1 MKQTTNYLLL
11 IAVISS
17 NLLATDCCRTEC
29 APDNSCDCEITS
41 RSYLA
46 VRPHFQSASPELISG
61 FRSDRLHAKE
71 DGWHGAAQ
79 LAIYGSK
86 STNDRD
92 LARYFFPFCK
102 TSLIVEEFDNEANG
116 GTNAPAL
123 PTSSRPIEIEANHF
137 NIITLNRATLN
148 ESFKSEISI
157 RPQQSVVGA
166 GFQLRKAFCMN
177 EEKGR
182 GFYTSISF
190 PIERVKN
197 NLNFDEVII
206 RDGGGV
212 NTTRDN
218 GTAVANMR
226 EAFQQEQW
234 AFGKIKMDGLS
245 KTGVADVEFKVGYEW
260 IQEEPFHLESYLGI
274 LIPTGNKPNAQFL
287 FEPIVGHGRHWGIM
301 LGNSLGIQI
310 WSNETTDRSLR
321 MEYASHTQYLFRN
334 TQCRSIDL
342 VCKPWSRYIEL
353 YRNEEEAITASLLP
367 GLLSSDFA
375 TPGINVLTIPLK
387 VRPGFSHNMT
397 TAAVF
402 NSGGWQLEGGYN
414 LYCRQSECIK
424 LACPWQEEPAI
435 KYMTGRGRTNP
446 VRDITGNARLENI
459 SLNNTPGTGNR
470 LLLGDYNY
478 NLIKAKDLDLVSASS
493 PTVITHTIYVAGAY
507 RFDDYDYPM
516 FLNAGG
522 SYEFN
527 KSNNA
532 GIERWTIWGKVGFS
546 F

>member
-1 MKQTTNYLLL
+1 MKRLNKSILLL
-11 IAVISS
+11 LFAVVSGS
-17 NLLATDCCRTEC
+17 LLATDCCRTEC
-29 APDNSCDCEITS
+29 SPDSSCDCEITS

-71 DGWHGAAQ
+71 DGWHGATQ
-79 LAIYGSK
+79 LAVYGSK
-86 STNDRD
+86 STNELD

-102 TSLIVEEFDNEANG
+102 TSLIVEEAVFAGNI
-116 GTNAPAL
+116 PL
-123 PTSSRPIEIEANHF
+123 PTSSRPMDILANNF
-137 NIITLNRATLN
+137 NIFTNDVN
-148 ESFKSEISI
+148 FKSEISI

-166 GFQLRKAFCMN
+166 GFQLRKAFAMN

-197 NLNFDEVII
+197 DLKFDEVII
-206 RDGGGV
+206 RDGGGAS
-212 NTTRDN
+212 TTLDS
-218 GTAVANMR
+218 GTAIANMT
-226 EAFQQEQW
+226 EAFQQDEW
-234 AFGKIKMDGLS
+234 AFGKIKMNGMS

-274 LIPTGNKPNAQFL
+274 LLPTGNKPNAQFL
-287 FEPIVGHGRHWGIM
+287 FEPILGHGRHWGIM
-301 LGNSLGIQI
+301 LGNSLGIEI
-310 WSNETTDRSLR
+310 WNNEAKERSLR

-334 TQCRSIDL
+334 TQCRSVDL
-342 VCKPWSRYIEL
+342 VCKPWSRYIDM
-353 YRNEEEAITASLLP
+353 YRSEEEATTASLLP
-367 GLLSSDFA
+367 TSNFLDHIFA
-375 TPGINVLTIPLK
+375 TPGINVLTMPLK

-397 TAAVF
+397 TAALF

-424 LACPWQEEPAI
+424 LACPWQEGPAI
-435 KYMTGRGRTNP
+435 KHHLGIGATNP
-446 VRDITGNARLENI
+446 IRDITGNGRLENI
-459 SLNNTPGTGNR
+459 TINSTPATGNR
-470 LLLGDYNY
+470 IALGDYKY
-478 NLIKAKDLDLVSASS
+478 NFIKEKDLDLVSASS

-532 GIERWTIWGKVGFS
+532 GIERWTIWGKIGFS

>member
-1 MKQTTNYLLL
+1 MKRLSKSILLL
-11 IAVISS
+11 LFAVVSGS
-17 NLLATDCCRTEC
+17 LLATDCCRTEC
-29 APDNSCDCEITS
+29 SPDSSCDCEITS

-46 VRPHFQSASPELISG
+46 IRPHFQSASPELISG

-71 DGWHGAAQ
+71 DGSHGAAQ
-79 LAIYGSK
+79 VAIYGSK
-86 STNDRD
+86 STNDLD

-102 TSLIVEEFDNEANG
+102 TSLIVEEFNNTGDGSN
-116 GTNAPAL
+116 TPTL
-123 PTSSRPIEIEANHF
+123 PTSSQPIEILANHF
-137 NIITLNRATLN
+137 NIFTVNN
-148 ESFKSEISI
+148 NFKSEISI

-166 GFQLRKAFCMN
+166 GFQVRKAFAMS

-182 GFYTSISF
+182 GFYTSLSF
-190 PIERVKN
+190 PVERVKN
-197 NLNFDEVII
+197 DLNFDEDPI

-212 NTTRDN
+212 SALRDSE
-218 GTAVANMR
+218 TAVGSMT
-226 EAFQQEQW
+226 EAFQQDDW
-234 AFGKIKMDGLS
+234 AFGKIKMNGMS

-287 FEPIVGHGRHWGIM
+287 FEPVVGHGHHWGIM
-301 LGNSLGIQI
+301 LGNNLGIEI
-310 WSNETTDRSLR
+310 WSNEAKNRSLR
-321 MEYASHTQYLFRN
+321 MEYANHTQYLFKN

-342 VCKPWSRYIEL
+342 VCRPWSRYIEV
-353 YRNEEEAITASLLP
+353 YRSEEEATTASLLP
-367 GLLSSDFA
+367 TAAGLDHDFA

-397 TAAVF
+397 SAAVF

-414 LYCRQSECIK
+414 LFCRQSECIK
-424 LACPWQEEPAI
+424 LACPWQEGPAI
-435 KYMTGRGRTNP
+435 KYMTGRGNTNP

-459 SLNNTPGTGNR
+459 SLNSVAGTGNR
-470 LLLGDYNY
+470 LLLGDYKY
-478 NLIKAKDLDLVSASS
+478 NFIKEKDLDLVSASS
-493 PTVITHTIYVAGAY
+493 PTVITHTIYAAGAY

-516 FLNAGG
+516 FLSAGG

-532 GIERWTIWGKVGFS
+532 GIERWTVWGKLGLS

>member
-1 MKQTTNYLLL
+1 MKRLNKSILLL
-11 IAVISS
+11 LFAVVSGS
-17 NLLATDCCRTEC
+17 LLATDCCRTEC
-29 APDNSCDCEITS
+29 TPDSSCDCEITS

-79 LAIYGSK
+79 LVIYGSK
-86 STNDRD
+86 TTNDLD

-102 TSLIVEEFDNEANG
+102 TSLIVEIADPDNSLQ
-116 GTNAPAL
+116 L
-123 PTSSRPIEIEANHF
+123 PTSSQPRDILGNNF
-137 NIITLNRATLN
+137 NIVTEN
-148 ESFKSEISI
+148 ESDGTNSFKSEISI
-157 RPQQSVVGA
+157 RPQQTVVGA
-166 GFQLRKAFCMN
+166 GFQVRKAFAMN

-197 NLNFDEVII
+197 DLNFDEFII

-212 NTTRDN
+212 DANRN
-218 GTAVANMR
+218 FGTAVANMT
-226 EAFQQEQW
+226 EAFQQDAW
-234 AFGKIKMDGLS
+234 AFGKIKMNGMS

-287 FEPIVGHGRHWGIM
+287 FEPIIGHGHHWGIM
-301 LGNSLGIQI
+301 LGNSLGIEI
-310 WSNETTDRSLR
+310 WSNEAKERSLR

-334 TQCRSIDL
+334 TQCRSVDL
-342 VCKPWSRYIEL
+342 VCKPWSRYLSL
-353 YRNEEEAITASLLP
+353 YINEEQATTARTYEGSVGNLENAVQ
-367 GLLSSDFA
+367 SQ
-375 TPGINVLTIPLK
+375 GINILTIPLK

-424 LACPWQEEPAI
+424 LACPWQEGPAI
-435 KYMTGRGRTNP
+435 KHLEGGGRTNP

-459 SLNNTPGTGNR
+459 SFNSTPGTGNR
-470 LLLGDYNY
+470 INLGDYKY
-478 NLIKAKDLDLVSASS
+478 NLIKEKDLDLVSASS

-532 GIERWTIWGKVGFS
+532 GVERWTIWGKIGFS

>member
-1 MKQTTNYLLL
+1 MKKFVYSLLL
-11 IAVISS
+11 LLFGSS
-17 NLLATDCCRTEC
+17 LLATDCCRTEC
-29 APDNSCDCEITS
+29 SPDSSCDCEITS

-79 LAIYGSK
+79 MVIYGSK
-86 STNDRD
+86 SGNDLD

-102 TSLIVEEFDNEANG
+102 TSLIVEEFNSE
-116 GTNAPAL
+116 PAGSGRPVL
-123 PTSSRPIEIEANHF
+123 PTSSRPIDILAQHF
-137 NIITLNRATLN
+137 NIFTVNHD
-148 ESFKSEISI
+148 FKSEISI
-157 RPQQSVVGA
+157 RPQQNVVGV
-166 GFQLRKAFCMN
+166 GFQIRKAFCMN

-182 GFYTSISF
+182 GFYTSLSF
-190 PIERVKN
+190 PLERVKN
-197 NLNFDEVII
+197 DLNFDEVII
-206 RDGGGV
+206 RDGGGA
-212 NTTRDN
+212 NTNPARSDD
-218 GTAVANMR
+218 GTALGSMT
-226 EAFQQEQW
+226 EAFQQDEW
-234 AFGKIKMDGLS
+234 AFGKIKMNGMS
-245 KTGVADVEFKVGYEW
+245 KTGVADIEWKFGYEW

-274 LIPTGNKPNAQFL
+274 LIPTGNKPNGQFL
-287 FEPIVGHGRHWGIM
+287 FEPIVGHGHHWGIM
-301 LGNSLGIQI
+301 LGNTLGIEI
-310 WSNETTDRSLR
+310 WSNEAKQRSLR
-321 MEYASHTQYLFRN
+321 MEYANHTQYLFRN
-334 TQCRSIDL
+334 TQCRSVDL
-342 VCKPWSRYIEL
+342 FCKPWSRYIEL
-353 YRNEEEAITASLLP
+353 YRNQEEATTASLLP

-375 TPGINVLTIPLK
+375 TPGINVLTMPLK

-414 LYCRQSECIK
+414 LYCRQSECLK
-424 LACPWQEEPAI
+424 LDCPWQEGPAI
-435 KYMTGRGRTNP
+435 KYITGRGRTNP

-470 LLLGDYNY
+470 LLLGDYKY
-478 NLIKAKDLDLVSASS
+478 NFIKAEDLDLISASS
-493 PTVITHTIYVAGAY
+493 PTIISHTVYAAGAY
-507 RFDDYDYPM
+507 RFDDYDYPL

-532 GIERWTIWGKVGFS
+532 GIERWTIWGKIGLS